1 MSNKI
6 KDVYIKNERHYFY
19 EKIININIFDPNNI
33 NIKKYIY
40 NIEYVTIKD
49 SKYAKI
55 NRVSLLYLI
64 FNKMNGYFQEINKNN

>member
-55 NRVSLLYLI
+55 IYTLFSTKWMDTFKKLI
-64 FNKMNGYFQEINKNN
+64 KIIN